1 MVTQFNTAVSLI
13 MFMLLNLS
21 ELLLNKMYS
30 ERAELVVRC

>member
-1 MVTQFNTAVSLI
+1 MVIQFNIAVSLI

-30 ERAELVVRC
+30 ERVELVVRC